1 MEKAIISNDKYT
13 VRRIIDLHQN
23 KFNLIK
29 ERLSISNTQ
38 SGFPVHPLP
47 STQLPAQINTSFGS
61 TSVTSNTDLLEAYSK
76 QALFGNDTDEQ
87 PSISSPEHTTSMF
100 DAASSILTSTTGP
113 LAAALI
119 NCHNHT
125 YPNNYLPSNP
135 SSINVGSSMNERFEM
150 EQDSMFTAATSLN
163 KGTGYPTSDS
173 FNDAPPIFRNVLHV
187 AIMYGKKNMSILIYI
202 SHFSY

>member
-1 MEKAIISNDKYT
+1 LEKAIISNDKYT
-13 VRRIIDLHQN
+13 VRRIIDIHQN

-38 SGFPVHPLP
+38 SGFPIHPLP
-47 STQLPAQINTSFGS
+47 TTQLSAQINTSLGS

-125 YPNNYLPSNP
+125 HPNNYLPSNP
-135 SSINVGSSMNERFEM
+135 SSMNERFEM

-173 FNDAPPIFRNVLHV
+173 PNDAPPIFRNVLHV